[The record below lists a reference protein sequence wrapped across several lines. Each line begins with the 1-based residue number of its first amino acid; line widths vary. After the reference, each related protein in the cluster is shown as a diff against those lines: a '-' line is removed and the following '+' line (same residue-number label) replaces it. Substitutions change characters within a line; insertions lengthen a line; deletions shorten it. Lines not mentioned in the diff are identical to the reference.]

1 MYMLLGLSA
10 KFSILFFSA
19 VSSVLKYFRILKI
32 SHYNMYGIK
41 NFHVLADWV
50 IGQVLHAFLV
60 LSLQF
65 HHFTEN
71 TFSKTHARTM
81 ILVIRLLYVNRKKS
95 QTRVDRKS
103 MNAYKSMGMNKRNL
117 LTTWR
122 QRHRMKVLQRQN
134 TNK

>member
-1 MYMLLGLSA
+1 MLLGLSA

-19 VSSVLKYFRILKI
+19 FSSVLKYFRILKI

-71 TFSKTHARTM
+71 TFSKTHAGTM

-95 QTRVDRKS
+95 QTRVGRKS
-103 MNAYKSMGMNKRNL
+103 NRKVVGMNKRNL

>member
-1 MYMLLGLSA
+1 MLLGLSA

>member
-1 MYMLLGLSA
+1 MYMLLRLSA

-32 SHYNMYGIK
+32 SHYNRYGIK

-65 HHFTEN
+65 HHEN
-71 TFSKTHARTM
+71 TFGKTHTGRYM
-81 ILVIRLLYVNRKKS
+81 
-95 QTRVDRKS
+95 
-103 MNAYKSMGMNKRNL
+103 
-117 LTTWR
+117 
-122 QRHRMKVLQRQN
+122 
-134 TNK
+134 